1 MIYATGDVV
10 IFFKKDL
17 VVSSKTPIRVITKM
31 KNMFKLYHM
40 DIESDYAG
48 GRPSITKISK
58 VFKVGKKLQKTRDSD
73 GELSEALEPTSR
85 ERKES
90 EDFNQ

>member
-1 MIYATGDVV
+1 
-10 IFFKKDL
+10 
-17 VVSSKTPIRVITKM
+17 
-31 KNMFKLYHM
+31 M